1 MVVVVKHFLLDGF
14 SHEGFFSLESTVR
27 RYENDELKP
36 YVEPEA
42 DMNDPKRIEVLV
54 SLGFNRFDVENSL
67 DTQKYDDVFATYLL
81 LGRKNTDV
89 SDLVS
94 VD

>member
-1 MVVVVKHFLLDGF
+1 M
-14 SHEGFFSLESTVR
+14 
-27 RYENDELKP
+27 KP

-89 SDLVS
+89 SD
-94 VD
+94 